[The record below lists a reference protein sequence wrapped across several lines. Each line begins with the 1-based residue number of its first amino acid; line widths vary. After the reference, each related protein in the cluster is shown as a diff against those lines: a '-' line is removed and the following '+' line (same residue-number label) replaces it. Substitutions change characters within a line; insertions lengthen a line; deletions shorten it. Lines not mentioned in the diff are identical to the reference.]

1 MRSSCSL
8 AVVYAGILFGV
19 IAAPCSLTAQAEG
32 QAGLQTF
39 ATRPA
44 SVTATDG
51 VAASAVGPI
60 VEQAAL
66 HKASTE
72 SRVIADQNV
81 VGPHVNRGL
90 ALTVAGIAAVGV
102 GYAVK
107 GQAGTVISLGGGA
120 LALYGLY
127 HWIK

>member
-1 MRSSCSL
+1 MKSSYSL
-8 AVVYAGILFGV
+8 AIVCVGILSGV
-19 IAAPCSLTAQAEG
+19 MAAPRSLAAQAQG
-32 QAGLQTF
+32 QAELQTF
-39 ATRPA
+39 AMRPV
-44 SVTATDG
+44 SVTATHG
-51 VAASAVGPI
+51 VAASAVGPV
-60 VEQAAL
+60 VEQAAFRR
-66 HKASTE
+66 ASTE

-107 GQAGTVISLGGGA
+107 GRAGTVISLGGGA
-120 LALYGLY
+120 LAVYGLY